1 MRLFRGWGQLWEI
14 IPAVGSSPFFLLF
27 TFYIYSDKISEE
39 SDMDIRYSGLILAYL
54 LKDQK
59 GKQMKDVHK
68 NRTRAFLLCVVM
80 VLSLVMPITA
90 YTQESESKVVRVGW
104 YESQILL
111 FARKC
116 MRLSEL
122 LTARDFPGIRS

>member
-1 MRLFRGWGQLWEI
+1 MGDYSCGWLQT
-14 IPAVGSSPFFLLF
+14 FFLLF
-27 TFYIYSDKISEE
+27 TCYIYSDKISEE

>member
-1 MRLFRGWGQLWEI
+1 MIGDKNQAI
-14 IPAVGSSPFFLLF
+14 IAQNKPVA
-27 TFYIYSDKISEE
+27 
-39 SDMDIRYSGLILAYL
+39 IRKSQITTG
-54 LKDQK
+54 
-59 GKQMKDVHK
+59 
-68 NRTRAFLLCVVM
+68 TAFLLCVVM

>member
-1 MRLFRGWGQLWEI
+1 MGDFLRF
-14 IPAVGSSPFFLLF
+14 GSSLFLLF
-27 TFYIYSDKISEE
+27 TCYIYSDRISEE

-104 YESQILL
+104 YEWYAALCCSTCIH
-111 FARKC
+111 
-116 MRLSEL
+116 
-122 LTARDFPGIRS
+122 

>member
-1 MRLFRGWGQLWEI
+1 
-14 IPAVGSSPFFLLF
+14 
-27 TFYIYSDKISEE
+27 
-39 SDMDIRYSGLILAYL
+39 MDIRYSGLILAYL

-59 GKQMKDVHK
+59 SKQMKGVHK
-68 NRTRAFLLCVVM
+68 NRIRAFLLCVVM
-80 VLSLVMPITA
+80 ILSLVMPITA